1 VDDSKR
7 VSGVRKAA
15 VLLVM
20 LGEDAASTIFKNLN
34 QQELDRVTREI
45 AELDRVPPEL
55 VNEVLEEYYRMVLAA
70 EHDAQGGRPYALRV
84 LAKAFGDEA
93 ARTLLQQVERPPEVN
108 VVSLESLRRTDPQ
121 QLARFLESEHPQT
134 IALILAHMDTRAA
147 SDLLMKLPEETR
159 GEAVKRLAQLRQ
171 FSPEMAQKVSL
182 VMHKRLQGLGEQS
195 RQTYAGFR
203 SVAELLNRLEPNT
216 SKAILDAVEQESP
229 TLAVNIRNLMF
240 TFEDFLT
247 VQDAGVRELLAAT
260 DKKTLATALKGAS
273 ENLRSHFFKC
283 MSSRAVEM
291 LKEDID
297 LLGAIRAREISKA
310 QQEIVATARKLE
322 ADGKIV
328 LKMETEDEYVV

>member
-1 VDDSKR
+1 MAESKR
-7 VSGVRKAA
+7 VTGVRKAA

-34 QQELDRVTREI
+34 NLELDRVTREI

-55 VNEVLEEYYRMVLAA
+55 VTEVLEEYYRMVLAA
-70 EHDAQGGRPYALRV
+70 EYDAQGGRPYAIRV
-84 LAKAFGDEA
+84 LSKAFGDEA
-93 ARTLLQQVERPPEVN
+93 AKALLQQVERPPEMN
-108 VVSLESLRRTDPQ
+108 VDKLESLGRTDPQ

-159 GEAVKRLAQLRQ
+159 AEAVKRLAQLRQ

-216 SKAILDAVEQESP
+216 SKAILDVVEQESP

-240 TFEDFLT
+240 TFDDFLT

-297 LLGAIRAREISKA
+297 LLGAIRSRDISKA

-322 ADGKIV
+322 GEGKIV